1 MSGEI
6 EDYKLVYSHTLLAFQ
21 LAQQTGDEFVEYL
34 LSVVLQELSE
44 KLDAKRGGRA
54 RKKLAATA

>member
-6 EDYKLVYSHTLLAFQ
+6 EDYKLVHAHTLLAFQ

-34 LSVVLQELSE
+34 LSVVLQELGE
-44 KLDAKRGGRA
+44 KLKDKRSART